1 MLRRYGRV
9 CLSRLNGCYTTT
21 SKFVGPAA
29 VTSTPGCGR
38 QLATDG
44 SNKAYGKVHD
54 FISSKKKD
62 DDTNAHK
69 TRDVPRTIIVKRGD
83 LTNPTSSTALTQ
95 PIVGKLKPR
104 FPLERQIRDSQGK
117 TIWIPASKM
126 LEYPIVRA
134 NALLDSS
141 TYVRSGGDSIAG
153 TEAARRLLHGKKDL
167 IVLLRYVQRPVLVQG
182 HGIPSQVLEHLLE
195 SALTLL
201 DSTNGAQVL
210 RWEQRNDGSHSGE
223 QILAEWC
230 VENLKH
236 IHVDGVEA
244 SMSELYYESAEDLLM
259 LYWTVM
265 DRIIKRLCFKRVPSA
280 WNAEFRRKTSTTRVA
295 LLLDYKRTDAS
306 VTLRGNKAELVFQAV
321 F

>member
-1 MLRRYGRV
+1 M
-9 CLSRLNGCYTTT
+9 NGCSATAN
-21 SKFVGPAA
+21 KHIAPA
-29 VTSTPGCGR
+29 VTLTSHRSAPSSSTTGSNR
-38 QLATDG
+38 HLATDG
-44 SNKAYGKVHD
+44 SNKAYGKVHE
-54 FISSKKKD
+54 FLSSKKKD
-62 DDTNAHK
+62 EDSSTTPSNK
-69 TRDVPRTIIVKRGD
+69 VRDVPRTIIVKRGD
-83 LTNPTSSTALTQ
+83 LTNPSTTTAPAQ
-95 PIVGKLKPR
+95 PMVGKLKPR

-167 IVLLRYVQRPVLVQG
+167 IVLLRYVQRPTLLQG
-182 HGIPSQVLEHLLE
+182 HGIPSQLLDHLLE
-195 SALTLL
+195 SALALL
-201 DSTNGAQVL
+201 NSTNAANIL
-210 RWEQRNDGSHSGE
+210 RWEQTNDGRHDNE

-230 VENLKH
+230 VENLKQ
-236 IHVDGVEA
+236 IQVDGNIA
-244 SMSELYYESAEDLLM
+244 TMSELYFESAEDLLL

-265 DRIIKRLCFKRVPSA
+265 DRIVKRLCFKRVPSA
-280 WNAEFRRKTSTTRVA
+280 WNVEFRRKESTTRVA

-306 VTLRGNKAELVFQAV
+306 VTLRGNKTELVFQAV